1 MTEEINKIVRFT
13 EQKVAS
19 AEEGIRILEIKL
31 CMAKEGLAD
40 EEAKLETLQ
49 HLMVKVREME
59 DMMKVREM
67 EEDPDRDFYL
77 NREVMETAQEAV
89 RKMTIY
95 MDEVRQ
101 NIESQEAL
109 LIRDKEELAFR
120 NLELELVRLAVA
132 ELKIH

>member
-1 MTEEINKIVRFT
+1 MTEINKIIRFA
-13 EQKVAS
+13 ELKVSS
-19 AEEGIRILEIKL
+19 AEENVRMREGNLRV
-31 CMAKEGLAD
+31 AKEGLAD
-40 EEAKLETLQ
+40 EEAKLETLL
-49 HLMVKVREME
+49 HLMMKVQEME